1 MGEITRVIEKMNDAG
16 EDPGYHYEEMAS
28 VSKLK
33 KYGIWDVPGTAEMVG
48 LWPMFYRYIKV
59 CAILFV
65 VDGSEEFTKRGDK
78 LTDVGRLLSKLLNE
92 DELRTSTFILI
103 INDKDTRPDAQRK
116 EPYASCFEVL
126 KDCLNVHNMEK
137 NPRFRACHMDCSKVT
152 DSSHEWQEILKFIWQ
167 NKQSQLRS

>member
-1 MGEITRVIEKMNDAG
+1 MGSGIMLSCLPFGGQSSTDQLVMLGLEGAGKTTLLYSLRLGPWKEITRVIEKMNDAG

-65 VDGSEEFTKRGDK
+65 VDGSEEFTKR
-78 LTDVGRLLSKLLNE
+78 E
-92 DELRTSTFILI
+92 DI
-103 INDKDTRPDAQRK
+103 
-116 EPYASCFEVL
+116 
-126 KDCLNVHNMEK
+126 
-137 NPRFRACHMDCSKVT
+137 
-152 DSSHEWQEILKFIWQ
+152 
-167 NKQSQLRS
+167 